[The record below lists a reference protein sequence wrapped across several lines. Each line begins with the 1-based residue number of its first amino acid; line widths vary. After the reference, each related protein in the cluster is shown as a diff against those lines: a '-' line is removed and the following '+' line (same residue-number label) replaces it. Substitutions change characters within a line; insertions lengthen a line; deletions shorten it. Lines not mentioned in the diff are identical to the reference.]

1 MTIRE
6 HYDAWNKDPKYIET
20 YRGVI
25 LYRGQNKFFPFNGL
39 GIVWEA
45 KCIDALKD
53 YIDKA
58 LDTKQ
63 QQVNERGALTF
74 CA

>member
-6 HYDAWNKDPKYIET
+6 HYDAWNRSPKYIET

-25 LYRGQNKFFPFNGL
+25 LYKGENRHFPFNGL
-39 GIVWEA
+39 GIVWA
-45 KCIDALKD
+45 SKSLDALKD

-58 LDTKQ
+58 LDTNRQ
-63 QQVNERGALTF
+63 SVNDRGALMF
-74 CA
+74 NA